1 MHTELV
7 LIVASDAH
15 RAHVALELDDGAMG
29 PSVESPARA
38 DMIAIAL
45 RAAGHAFIGPDALDD
60 ALLRR
65 VHDPEY
71 VDFLATA
78 WDRWVAEEKPAPA
91 AMGFM
96 WPTPGFTRR
105 RPDDLVGQL
114 GYHSFTADTSIVAGT
129 YPAAMAAAAIA
140 TTAADRLVETG
151 TTTYGLCRPPGHH
164 AMADQ
169 FGGYCYFN
177 NAAVAA
183 QRLRD
188 HGMARVGI
196 IDVDYHHGNGTQS
209 IFFERGDVVFVSIH
223 ADPLEEFP
231 WFAGFESEC
240 GEGDGAG
247 ATRNLPLAKGAD
259 AGTWF
264 DALDTALE
272 VLDDAALDA
281 LVVSLGV
288 DAYVDDPL
296 GTFALTTD
304 DFATAGERIGT
315 LALPTVVVQEG
326 GYAVEVLGSNVTA
339 FLDGLT

>member
-1 MHTELV
+1 
-7 LIVASDAH
+7 
-15 RAHVALELDDGAMG
+15 
-29 PSVESPARA
+29 
-38 DMIAIAL
+38 
-45 RAAGHAFIGPDALDD
+45 
-60 ALLRR
+60 
-65 VHDPEY
+65 
-71 VDFLATA
+71 
-78 WDRWVAEEKPAPA
+78 
-91 AMGFM
+91 
-96 WPTPGFTRR
+96 
-105 RPDDLVGQL
+105 
-114 GYHSFTADTSIVAGT
+114 
-129 YPAAMAAAAIA
+129 
-140 TTAADRLVETG
+140 
-151 TTTYGLCRPPGHH
+151 
-164 AMADQ
+164 MADQ

-247 ATRNLPLAKGAD
+247 ATRNLALERGAD

-288 DAYVDDPL
+288 DAYVNDPL